1 VRASVAKIEGNC
13 VQLEVEVEAQQL
25 DAALDKAYKKLVKK
39 YTVPGF
45 RKGKAPRRLLENFI
59 GKEALLDEALDMVVP
74 DAYMAALKE
83 TAVEPIDRPQVEL
96 VQLEEGLPLVF
107 KATVEVKPEVE
118 LGQYTGLV
126 LKAKAVQVTDEDVD
140 NHIENLRRR
149 SAKMVEVEEGGI
161 QVGDRALIDFE
172 GFIDGES
179 FPGGKGEG
187 YTLEIGSNTFIPG
200 FEEQLVGA
208 SIDQEREINVTFPEN
223 YHKKELAGKPATFK
237 VKILGV
243 KRPQY
248 APVDDELAKDL
259 SDFETLEELRQDV
272 RNRLKEAGEDARRRQ
287 LQSQAIEQATD
298 NSQVPIPKVMV
309 ERRMDR
315 AMEDL
320 RQRLMGQGIT
330 LERYAELVGSDL
342 DAIRENFRS
351 QAERQV
357 KTDLVLEAIAKK
369 EDITVTQEEIDQHI
383 EKMAKAYRQT
393 PEVMRQLLEAQ
404 DGLDFIKYGL
414 MIDKTVDF
422 LVDNATVQEVPDQPD
437 DVNQQDQ

>member
-1 VRASVAKIEGNC
+1 MRASVAKIEGNC